1 MHLKLRGILTSRPP
15 PSGLKGAVVATPRS
29 LSPRLAAWHNDYLP
43 SNQAVAALRIEAFQN
58 RTLYSYKAPG
68 DEIAC

>member
-1 MHLKLRGILTSRPP
+1 
-15 PSGLKGAVVATPRS
+15 